1 MNVKI
6 VKNLQRW
13 TIKTSIA
20 LTWTQMHEVIGTNI
34 EKPSAKSIFCSLFP
48 WENRTSF
55 MRKVSTSYEGQ
66 CCKICWFLA
75 FSEFFKLSSFKFF
88 RSELCLPSFATFPK
102 NLLTSWVDDLCHFF
116 VNAEFCSTDQG
127 NPFKQ
132 GPCSRN
138 GISIYLSI
146 IINEWYHFWSHWW
159 SGLSFRDGCKVFW
172 MFLKEIFCHHFQR
185 LQFPKTVFVHIP

>member
-13 TIKTSIA
+13 TIKTSIV

-55 MRKVSTSYEGQ
+55 MRKVSTSYAGQ

-75 FSEFFKLSSFKFF
+75 FFRVFQVVKFQVIQVWVMLAKFCHFSQKFVNFLSWWPLPFF
-88 RSELCLPSFATFPK
+88 RQCRVLQHWSRESFQTRS
-102 NLLTSWVDDLCHFF
+102 LQS
-116 VNAEFCSTDQG
+116 
-127 NPFKQ
+127 
-132 GPCSRN
+132 
-138 GISIYLSI
+138 
-146 IINEWYHFWSHWW
+146 EWYKYRFEHNHKRMISLLESYMVWI
-159 SGLSFRDGCKVFW
+159 V
-172 MFLKEIFCHHFQR
+172 
-185 LQFPKTVFVHIP
+185 LQKWL